1 MWAWGGGKRGTVLH
15 QKTLSQSHGAPVDG
29 SELKERKRRGQKAPT
44 GESWGGR
51 WRRGRTMVGSRD
63 KSWKRSQEDGKRGPR
78 EGQGR
83 GRGAVPEN
91 CPSLALW
98 PGGGQTPD
106 PVLRTGPSSQARSLK
121 REWFPMPTSGL
132 SQAWDRGDSFWALKM
147 ISLRRVLRAT
157 GRAGAVS
164 HNGLSSLP
172 SPNPG
177 CLKEVS
183 LIHISY
189 FSAVWAEQRYLSS
202 CTHQALCQTP
212 RGLAG
217 PPEAQ
222 SPAELLCTN
231 LGLGARQRERRL
243 QPWEGAM
250 KVLAKGEV

>member
-1 MWAWGGGKRGTVLH
+1 M
-15 QKTLSQSHGAPVDG
+15 
-29 SELKERKRRGQKAPT
+29 
-44 GESWGGR
+44 
-51 WRRGRTMVGSRD
+51 
-63 KSWKRSQEDGKRGPR
+63 
-78 EGQGR
+78 
-83 GRGAVPEN
+83 
-91 CPSLALW
+91 
-98 PGGGQTPD
+98 
-106 PVLRTGPSSQARSLK
+106 
-121 REWFPMPTSGL
+121 
-132 SQAWDRGDSFWALKM
+132 
-147 ISLRRVLRAT
+147 
-157 GRAGAVS
+157 S